1 MSPDATT
8 PPLPPQPGVDH
19 DTIRR
24 NLAAFPRRSAVTAG
38 GRAAAVAVCVLPSPT
53 GPQLLMIKRAA
64 KGRNAGQWALPGG
77 RVEPGEGSA
86 ETALRE
92 LAEETGVE
100 APASAV
106 AGLLDDYVAGTGF
119 VITPVVVLLDAPP
132 ARLRRCPREVHSLH
146 RVPLARLCDPDVPRW
161 RETPD
166 GGRLL
171 QMPLRRTMVVH
182 APTGALLWQFRE
194 VALLG
199 RPTRVSGLDEP
210 DFARS

>member
-1 MSPDATT
+1 MY
-8 PPLPPQPGVDH
+8 GNVDH
-19 DTIRR
+19 DRIRR
-24 NLAAFPRRSAVTAG
+24 NLAAFPRRSAVAE
-38 GRAAAVAVCVLPSPT
+38 RSAAVAVCVLPSRT
-53 GPQLLMIKRAA
+53 GPQVLMIKRAPR
-64 KGRNAGQWALPGG
+64 GRNAGQWALPGG
-77 RVEPGEGSA
+77 RVEAGETLV

-132 ARLRRCPREVHSLH
+132 ARLQRCRREVHSLH
-146 RVPLARLCDPDVPRW
+146 RIPLARLCEDDLPRW
-161 RETPD
+161 REMPD

-171 QMPLRRTMVVH
+171 QMPLRRNMVVH

-199 RPTRVSGLDEP
+199 RHTRVSDLDEP
-210 DFARS
+210 EFARV

>member
-1 MSPDATT
+1 MNA
-8 PPLPPQPGVDH
+8 DH
-19 DTIRR
+19 AGIRR
-24 NLAAFPRRSAVTAG
+24 NLAGFPRRAAQAERS
-38 GRAAAVAVCVLPSPT
+38 AAVAVCVMPSRT
-53 GPQLLMIKRAA
+53 GPQLLMIKRAPR
-64 KGRNAGQWALPGG
+64 GRNAGQWALPGG
-77 RVEPGEGSA
+77 RIEPGETPV

-92 LAEETGVE
+92 LAEETAVE

-132 ARLRRCPREVHSLH
+132 ARLRRCEREVHSLH
-146 RVPLARLCDPDVPRW
+146 RIPLARLCADDVPRW
-161 RETPD
+161 HETPE

-171 QMPLRRTMVVH
+171 QMPLRRNMIVH

-199 RPTRVSGLDEP
+199 RHTRVDDLDEP
-210 DFARS
+210 EFARS